1 MVPDTEKLLKRLD
14 ESVQELCVF
23 FRTRQSL
30 TESEQLFIENRL
42 MILQIEYN
50 IWARDK
56 RTGHTRTAGTNKK
69 RTARERPVD
78 PPAAS
83 SDPTAT

>member
-1 MVPDTEKLLKRLD
+1 MLQRLD

-23 FRTRQSL
+23 FRRRQTL

-56 RTGHTRTAGTNKK
+56 RTEYIPTAGTNKK

-78 PPAAS
+78 PPDVS

>member
-1 MVPDTEKLLKRLD
+1 MVPDTEKMLKRLE
-14 ESVQELCVF
+14 ESVQELYVF

-56 RTGHTRTAGTNKK
+56 RTGHTPTAGTNKK
-69 RTARERPVD
+69 RTARERPAD
-78 PPAAS
+78 HPAAS

>member
-1 MVPDTEKLLKRLD
+1 MVPDTEKMLKRLD

-23 FRTRQSL
+23 FRTHQSL

-56 RTGHTRTAGTNKK
+56 RAGNTRTAGTI
-69 RTARERPVD
+69 RF
-78 PPAAS
+78 
-83 SDPTAT
+83 